1 MEEKNE
7 SVSASVAETLT
18 EEMPIDTAKT
28 ETEDTLPA
36 DFFDEEDGEILEAD
50 GEEAASEI
58 EEASASRESDG
69 DTPEDALPDGA
80 DHATRAEMD
89 TEILRALFPEME
101 GRTLADLPSPRRYG
115 ELRELGLSP
124 EEAYLASGA
133 RPRVRSDN
141 GKSHLSATAPRRAVG
156 RATSMSQAEMRAASE
171 LFPGMSGRDILSLY
185 KRVQA

>member
-7 SVSASVAETLT
+7 SVSAFVAETVT
-18 EEMPIDTAKT
+18 DEMPLDTAAT
-28 ETEDTLPA
+28 ETEDVLPA
-36 DFFDEEDGEILEAD
+36 DFFDEGDGEILEEEG
-50 GEEAASEI
+50 GEPSSES
-58 EEASASRESDG
+58 EEETVARESEG
-69 DTPEDALPDGA
+69 DTPEDTAFDGT

-89 TEILRALFPEME
+89 VAVLRARFPEME

-133 RPRVRSDN
+133 RPRVRADN
-141 GKSHLSATAPRRAVG
+141 GKAHLSATAPRRAVG
-156 RATSMSQAEMRAASE
+156 RATSMSHAEMRAASE
-171 LFPGMSGRDILSLY
+171 LFPGMTGRDILSLY